1 VAAEQDAS
9 FSSNIPLER
18 GELLMLRKMNL
29 GGKMSEQF
37 NNKDYGEYFSAIEKS
52 LDKNSQAVKKQDK
65 STHQSPRH
73 RIFGGVIKLRPWV
86 FAVAILMV
94 AVILLIVAIPKKSD
108 AENNIS
114 SAIESADDSVSG
126 VKESKEEKINYF
138 AEYTDSTSTISDKI
152 VSQNIIVINCDSNT
166 VVAARNATERCYPA
180 STTKI
185 MTILTAVDY
194 ITDYNKTFTF
204 SYEVTDPFHEEGATI
219 AGYAN
224 NEAVNMTDLIY
235 GAILPSGADA
245 TAGLA
250 ISIAGSEEE
259 FAKLMNKKAEELG
272 LKNTHF
278 TNASGLF
285 DKNHYTTPEDMAV
298 IVREAMKNELCR
310 KVLSTYQYTTA
321 ATLQHPEG
329 IQLTSTLFSYMY
341 GTEPEGSDILGGKTG
356 FVSESGYCIASFG
369 KSDEGTEYICVTLKG
384 AGLWPTVYDQI
395 NLYTQY
401 AK

>member
-1 VAAEQDAS
+1 
-9 FSSNIPLER
+9 
-18 GELLMLRKMNL
+18 
-29 GGKMSEQF
+29 MSQQYSD
-37 NNKDYGEYFSAIEKS
+37 KDYGEYFSAIEKS
-52 LDKNSQAVKKQDK
+52 LDKESQPIKKRDQNPQHK
-65 STHQSPRH
+65 ASSKL
-73 RIFGGVIKLRPWV
+73 FGGVIKLRPWV
-86 FAVAILMV
+86 CITALLLVAVMVAIIAL
-94 AVILLIVAIPKKSD
+94 PKKAKANSSTPSVVENIDNTVSD
-108 AENNIS
+108 VQEQ
-114 SAIESADDSVSG
+114 
-126 VKESKEEKINYF
+126 EEIKVNYF
-138 AEYTDSTSTISDKI
+138 AEYNDSTAVISDEI
-152 VSQNIIVINCDSNT
+152 VSQNIIVINCDTNT

-180 STTKI
+180 STTKV

-204 SYEVTDPFHEEGATI
+204 SYEITDPFYEEGATI
-219 AGYAN
+219 AGFAN
-224 NEAVNMTDLIY
+224 EEAVNMTDLLY

-259 FAKLMNKKAEELG
+259 FAKLMNKKAKELG
-272 LKNTHF
+272 LKNTNF

-285 DKNHYTTPEDMAV
+285 DENHYTTPEDMAV

-321 ATLQHPEG
+321 VTPQHPEG
-329 IQLTSTLFSYMY
+329 VPLTSTLFSYMY

-369 KSDEGTEYICVTLKG
+369 KSDTGTEYVCVTLKG
-384 AGLWPTVYDQI
+384 VSLWPTVFDQI
-395 NLYTQY
+395 KLYTQY